1 MAKSIAE
8 TTLRIGD
15 SLLLSEG
22 GLMEGWVISEIQ
34 DDEGDVFI
42 HAEYLDAVRGID
54 ETRKLVIWNV
64 KPD

>member
-1 MAKSIAE
+1 MAKRITE
-8 TTLRIGD
+8 TTFRVGD
-15 SLLLSEG
+15 SLLMSEG

-42 HAEYLDAVRGID
+42 HAEHLDSTRGID
-54 ETRKLVIWNV
+54 KTRKLVIWNV